1 MMEIISSQPG
11 IKYYD
16 EPVNIRRENV
26 QRTKLFPEWRDIMPD
41 SQRND
46 DIVRYIQDLQKNH
59 YAFLNPVPFRRNHRF
74 STNRIVFK
82 IHALEHMINEIKD
95 RCNGQILYLLRHPIP
110 TTLSRNELPR
120 LERFMLSC
128 YHRSAFLDDN
138 QTKEIWNIYCKGS
151 KLQKG
156 ILLWCF
162 ENFVPLRYSDTRDWL
177 ILTYEELLLNPKKL
191 CQTVANFLELPRVD
205 LMIRAINTPAANIKL
220 SRQDTF
226 DILNDTNE
234 QKRRSAMVTK
244 WKAKVSDADE
254 RSSIDI
260 LELFGLDSYQYNRF
274 IAHDRHL
281 HSPETAKTLVE
292 LS

>member
-1 MMEIISSQPG
+1 
-11 IKYYD
+11 
-16 EPVNIRRENV
+16 
-26 QRTKLFPEWRDIMPD
+26 
-41 SQRND
+41 
-46 DIVRYIQDLQKNH
+46 
-59 YAFLNPVPFRRNHRF
+59 
-74 STNRIVFK
+74 
-82 IHALEHMINEIKD
+82 
-95 RCNGQILYLLRHPIP
+95 
-110 TTLSRNELPR
+110 
-120 LERFMLSC
+120 
-128 YHRSAFLDDN
+128 
-138 QTKEIWNIYCKGS
+138 
-151 KLQKG
+151 
-156 ILLWCF
+156 
-162 ENFVPLRYSDTRDWL
+162 
-177 ILTYEELLLNPKKL
+177 
-191 CQTVANFLELPRVD
+191 
-205 LMIRAINTPAANIKL
+205 MIRAINTPAANIKL